1 VKENSEIDNS
11 LKDMIG
17 DLFQEITKYHRD
29 RMTVGHLD
37 FASKPDIYKEYPDC
51 VQAQLPKPETDGGKE
66 LWKILARRRS
76 FRDFTSTPIS
86 VSELSQLLWAAQG
99 ITADMRVYQ
108 LRSSPSAG
116 ALYPIET
123 YPVVN
128 YVDGIE
134 QGIYHYNI
142 RKHSLELIQKGNF
155 GTQIARAGL
164 EQNMLALASVVF
176 VWTAVTYRCKW
187 KYRQRAYRYIYLD
200 VGHIGENVAL
210 AAEGL
215 NLGCCPVGA
224 LFDEEVNRLIMI
236 DGKEETVIYIMAVGR

>member
-1 VKENSEIDNS
+1 MKKDSEIDNS
-11 LKDMIG
+11 LKDRIG

-29 RMTVGHLD
+29 RMTGGHLD
-37 FASKPDIYKEYPDC
+37 FGFKPDIYKEYPDC
-51 VQAQLPKPETDGGKE
+51 LHVQLPNPETDGGKG
-66 LWKILARRRS
+66 LWEILARRRS
-76 FRDFTSTPIS
+76 FRDFNGTPIS
-86 VSELSQLLWAAQG
+86 TSELSQLLWSAQG
-99 ITADMRVYQ
+99 ITADIGAYQ

-128 YVDGIE
+128 YVDRIE

-142 RKHSLELIQKGNF
+142 RKHYLELLQKGNF
-155 GTQIARAGL
+155 GSQIARAGL

-176 VWTAVTYRCKW
+176 IFTAVTYRCKW

-200 VGHIGENVAL
+200 AGHIGENVTL

-215 NLGCCPVGA
+215 NVGCCAVGA
-224 LFDEEVNRLIMI
+224 LFDEEVNRLLML

>member
-1 VKENSEIDNS
+1 MKKNSEIDNS
-11 LKDMIG
+11 LKERIG

-29 RMTVGHLD
+29 QMTGGHLD

-51 VQAQLPKPETDGGKE
+51 VQVELPKPETDAGKG
-66 LWKILARRRS
+66 LWQILARRRS

-86 VSELSQLLWAAQG
+86 ASELSQLLWAAQG
-99 ITADMRVYQ
+99 ITADIGAYQ

-123 YPVVN
+123 YQVIN

-134 QGIYHYNI
+134 RGIYHYNI
-142 RKHSLELIQKGNF
+142 RKHSLELIQRGNF
-155 GTQIARAGL
+155 GPRIAKAGL
-164 EQNMLALASVVF
+164 EQDILALASVVF
-176 VWTAVTYRCKW
+176 VWTAVTHRCKW

-200 VGHIGENVAL
+200 AGHIGENVTL

-215 NLGCCPVGA
+215 NLGCCAVGA
-224 LFDEEVNRLIMI
+224 LFDEEVNRLIMV

>member
-1 VKENSEIDNS
+1 MKKKSEIDNS
-11 LKDMIG
+11 LKERIG
-17 DLFQEITKYHRD
+17 DLFQEITKYHPD
-29 RMTVGHLD
+29 QMTGGHLD

-51 VQAQLPKPETDGGKE
+51 VQVELPKPETDGGKG

-76 FRDFTSTPIS
+76 FRDFNGTPIS
-86 VSELSQLLWAAQG
+86 ASELSQLLWAAQG
-99 ITADMRVYQ
+99 ITADKRGYQ

-123 YPVVN
+123 YTVIN

-142 RKHSLELIQKGNF
+142 RKHSLELIQRGNF
-155 GTQIARAGL
+155 GHQIARAGL
-164 EQNMLALASVVF
+164 GQNMLALASVVF
-176 VWTAVTYRCKW
+176 VWAAVTHRCKW

-200 VGHIGENVAL
+200 AGHIGENIAL

-215 NLGCCPVGA
+215 NLGCCAVGA
-224 LFDEEVNRLIMI
+224 LFDEELNRLIMI